1 MARVLWA
8 NHTAKWSKSNAI
20 PDTLD
25 TQLKITHTL
34 SSFTF
39 LDQFLISICPFR
51 CSRHHPRPN
60 SSVTLMIPGMYN
72 DIRLSQSMLD
82 EADQDTSLEVRSAP
96 GKYAWH
102 IHSLLSCFHADMG
115 KMMWCSHRF
124 CVIDRNIRSRVTG
137 KNFLQQILNCSMQSG
152 QSPPQSVN

>member
-1 MARVLWA
+1 
-8 NHTAKWSKSNAI
+8 
-20 PDTLD
+20 
-25 TQLKITHTL
+25 
-34 SSFTF
+34 
-39 LDQFLISICPFR
+39 
-51 CSRHHPRPN
+51 
-60 SSVTLMIPGMYN
+60 MIPGMYN

-124 CVIDRNIRSRVTG
+124 CETQGLGVETQGLGVLAKIYFN
-137 KNFLQQILNCSMQSG
+137 KL
-152 QSPPQSVN
+152 